1 MDTFPQGIDAM
12 SRVRIAPCDS
22 AGVTPCALCHDPIH
36 HRRKPELYLV
46 NSKDETEAM
55 LCIACA
61 LCIDEDTTMTLMH
74 DRVGNDY
81 L

>member
-1 MDTFPQGIDAM
+1 M

-22 AGVTPCALCHDPIH
+22 RGVTPCASCGDSIH
-36 HRRKPELYLV
+36 HRRQPELYVV

-61 LCIDEDTTMTLMH
+61 LDIDEDATMTLMH
-74 DRVGNDY
+74 DRVGND
-81 L
+81 LPQGTSG